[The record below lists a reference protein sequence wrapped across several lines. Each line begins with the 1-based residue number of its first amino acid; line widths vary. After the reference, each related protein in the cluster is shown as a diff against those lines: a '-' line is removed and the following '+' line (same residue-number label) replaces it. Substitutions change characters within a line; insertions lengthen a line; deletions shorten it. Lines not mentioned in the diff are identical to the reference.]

1 MKLHQVSPFPGPIN
15 GPRRRLGQALG
26 AGAALGVLAGCAT
39 RPLASGG
46 RPTGRVLVVGGG
58 FGGATAAS
66 YLKRWGGDTVDVTLV
81 ERNARFI
88 SCPLSNLVLGG
99 SRRIEDLT
107 FGYQGLRTRG
117 VTVLSDEVLDLDPV
131 NRTARLRSGARQQYD
146 QLILSPGV
154 DFLFDEVAGFDR
166 KAQDTVMHAWK
177 AGPQT
182 VALRAQLEAM
192 PDDGTFVMTIPKAP
206 YRCPPGPYER
216 VCQVASYFKT
226 HKPRA
231 RIVVLDGNPDI
242 VSKKGLFLAAWNG
255 PYKGMIDYRA
265 NALVT
270 ELDAAGRTVTTELG
284 DRVKGDVLN
293 IIPPQRAGD
302 LAARLGLL
310 NANGRWA
317 QVDWMTMRSTAV
329 SDIHVIG
336 DATFA
341 APAMPKSGHMA
352 NQHGKL
358 AAAAIIE
365 QLNGRS
371 PVTPVIANTCYS
383 FVDDRN
389 AMHVASVHQ
398 WVADKKTL
406 EPVAGA
412 GGLSGAASELEG
424 QYAFAWAR
432 NIWDDMLS

>member
-1 MKLHQVSPFPGPIN
+1 
-15 GPRRRLGQALG
+15 
-26 AGAALGVLAGCAT
+26 
-39 RPLASGG
+39 
-46 RPTGRVLVVGGG
+46 
-58 FGGATAAS
+58 
-66 YLKRWGGDTVDVTLV
+66 
-81 ERNARFI
+81 
-88 SCPLSNLVLGG
+88 
-99 SRRIEDLT
+99 
-107 FGYQGLRTRG
+107 
-117 VTVLSDEVLDLDPV
+117 
-131 NRTARLRSGARQQYD
+131 
-146 QLILSPGV
+146 
-154 DFLFDEVAGFDR
+154 
-166 KAQDTVMHAWK
+166 
-177 AGPQT
+177 
-182 VALRAQLEAM
+182 
-192 PDDGTFVMTIPKAP
+192 
-206 YRCPPGPYER
+206 
-216 VCQVASYFKT
+216 
-226 HKPRA
+226 
-231 RIVVLDGNPDI
+231 
-242 VSKKGLFLAAWNG
+242 
-255 PYKGMIDYRA
+255 
-265 NALVT
+265 
-270 ELDAAGRTVTTELG
+270 
-284 DRVKGDVLN
+284 
-293 IIPPQRAGD
+293 
-302 LAARLGLL
+302 LL

-371 PVTPVIANTCYS
+371 PFTPVIANTCYS

>member
-1 MKLHQVSPFPGPIN
+1 MSTSGNPIN
-15 GPRRRLGQALG
+15 PSRRRLGQALG
-26 AGAALGVLAGCAT
+26 AGAALTAMAGCAT
-39 RPLASGG
+39 QRVAFGG
-46 RPTGRVLVVGGG
+46 RPLGRVVVVGGG

-66 YLKRWGGDTVDVTLV
+66 YLKRWGGDSVDVTLV
-81 ERNARFI
+81 ERNRRFV

-99 SRRIEDLT
+99 SRRIEDLS
-107 FGYQGLRTRG
+107 FDYQGLRARG
-117 VTVLSDEVLDLDPV
+117 VDLIHEEVIDIDAV
-131 NRTARLRSGARQQYD
+131 RRRVRLEAGLWLQYD
-146 QLILSPGV
+146 QLVLSPGI
-154 DFLFDEVAGFDR
+154 DFLFDEIAGLDR
-166 KAQDTVMHAWK
+166 KAQDTVLHAWK

-192 PDDGTFVMTIPKAP
+192 PDGGTFVMSIPKAP

-216 VCQVASYFKT
+216 VCQVASYFKAY
-226 HKPRA
+226 KPRA

-293 IIPPQRAGD
+293 VIPPQRAGD
-302 LAARLGLL
+302 LAARMGLL

-317 QVDWMTMRSTAV
+317 QVDWLTMRSTAV
-329 SDIHVIG
+329 SDIHVLG

-424 QYAFAWAR
+424 QYAFAWAQ

>member
-1 MKLHQVSPFPGPIN
+1 MQSSALPIDRS
-15 GPRRRLGQALG
+15 RRRLGQALG
-26 AGAALGVLAGCAT
+26 AGAALGMLAGCAT
-39 RPLASGG
+39 RPLAGGG
-46 RPTGRVLVVGGG
+46 RPNGRVLVVGGG

-88 SCPLSNLVLGG
+88 SCPLSNLVIGG

-107 FGYQGLRTRG
+107 LGYQGLRTRG
-117 VTVLSDEVLDLDPV
+117 VSVLQDDVLDVDPV
-131 NRTARLRSGARQQYD
+131 NRTARLGSGARQQYD
-146 QLILSPGV
+146 QLILSPGI
-154 DFLFDEVAGFDR
+154 DFLFDEIAGFDR
-166 KAQDTVMHAWK
+166 KAQDTVLHAWK

-182 VALRAQLEAM
+182 VALRAQLETM
-192 PDDGTFVMTIPKAP
+192 PDGGTFVMSIPKAP

-216 VCQVASYFKT
+216 VCQVASYFKAY
-226 HKPRA
+226 KPRA

-270 ELDAAGRTVTTELG
+270 ELDAVGRTVTTELG

-293 IIPPQRAGD
+293 VIPPHRAGD

-317 QVDWMTMRSTAV
+317 QIDWMTMRSTAV

-365 QLNGRS
+365 QLNGRP
-371 PVTPVIANTCYS
+371 PVAPVIANTCYS
-383 FVDDRN
+383 FVDDRS

-398 WVADKKTL
+398 WAADKKTL

-412 GGLSGAASELEG
+412 GGLSSAASELEG

>member
-1 MKLHQVSPFPGPIN
+1 MQSSALPIDRS
-15 GPRRRLGQALG
+15 RRRLGQALG
-26 AGAALGVLAGCAT
+26 AGAALGMLAGCAT
-39 RPLASGG
+39 RPLAGGG
-46 RPTGRVLVVGGG
+46 RPNGRVLVVGGG

-88 SCPLSNLVLGG
+88 SCPLSNLVIGG

-107 FGYQGLRTRG
+107 LGYQGLRTRG
-117 VTVLSDEVLDLDPV
+117 VSVLQDDVLDVDPV
-131 NRTARLRSGARQQYD
+131 NRTARLGSGARQQYD
-146 QLILSPGV
+146 QLILSPGI
-154 DFLFDEVAGFDR
+154 DFLFDEIAGFDR
-166 KAQDTVMHAWK
+166 KAQDTVLHAWK

-182 VALRAQLEAM
+182 VALRAQLETM
-192 PDDGTFVMTIPKAP
+192 PDGGTFVMSIPKAP

-216 VCQVASYFKT
+216 VCQVASYFKAY
-226 HKPRA
+226 KPRA

-270 ELDAAGRTVTTELG
+270 ELDAVGRTVTTELG

-293 IIPPQRAGD
+293 VIPPHRAGD

-317 QVDWMTMRSTAV
+317 QIDWMTMRSTAV

-352 NQHGKL
+352 HQHGKL

-365 QLNGRS
+365 QLNGRP
-371 PVTPVIANTCYS
+371 PVAPVIANTCYS
-383 FVDDRN
+383 FVDDCS

-398 WVADKKTL
+398 WAADKKTL

-412 GGLSGAASELEG
+412 GGLSSAASELEG

>member
-1 MKLHQVSPFPGPIN
+1 MSSSTLPVDRS
-15 GPRRRLGQALG
+15 RRRLGQALG

-46 RPTGRVLVVGGG
+46 RPAGKVLVVGGG

-66 YLKRWGGDTVDVTLV
+66 YLKRWGSDTVDVTLV

-107 FGYQGLRTRG
+107 LGYQGLRTRG
-117 VTVLSDEVLDLDPV
+117 VTVLQDEVIDIDPV
-131 NRTARLRSGARQQYD
+131 NRTARLGSGARQQYD

-154 DFLFDEVAGFDR
+154 DFLFDEIAGFDR
-166 KAQDTVMHAWK
+166 KAQDTVLHAWK

-192 PDDGTFVMTIPKAP
+192 PDGGTFVMSIPKAP

-216 VCQVASYFKT
+216 VCQVASYFKAA
-226 HKPRA
+226 KPRA

-270 ELDAAGRTVTTELG
+270 ELDTSTRTVTTELG

-293 IIPPQRAGD
+293 VIPPQRAGD

-371 PVTPVIANTCYS
+371 PFTPVMANTCYS
-383 FVDDRN
+383 FIDDRN
-389 AMHVASVHQ
+389 AVHVASVHQ

-412 GGLSGAASELEG
+412 GGLSGSASELEG